1 MGDTD
6 RFRKQAPK
14 QSVDAPGNPP
24 GQVHPDWFWAMS
36 GGIDS
41 VAAFLVTR
49 DAIHANYSKRP
60 VMLHWDTRIG
70 LPLNRLY
77 LEELADTYGEML
89 IPVRTHEKFEDR
101 VAKRGKFADRDD
113 AGPPGGGQHGPVRN
127 EVKGRQADKMMTLA
141 DLPVV
146 VIGLRAEESDTR
158 AEMDKV
164 EHDDGVT
171 EVRPVHRLS
180 KRECARIILR
190 HEECPINPCWL
201 WRHPSDCFCLANGDP
216 SELDRAE
223 ERFPWFTQRIRE
235 YEEAAQPAKDEEW
248 SSVLGWDGLLAVERD
263 AKQAGQKQ
271 TTITTCGGG
280 CQREQDPRITEA
292 FRARLNGATVEE
304 AIALLDGLNP
314 ADVDLVAVADGGNG
328 RAVDTVTDRPNG
340 GER

>member
-1 MGDTD
+1 MSEESTD
-6 RFRKQAPK
+6 GTERFREQAPK
-14 QSVDAPGNPP
+14 QSVDAPGHPP

-49 DAIHANYSKRP
+49 DALHENYGKRP
-60 VMLHWDTRIG
+60 TMLYWDTRIG

-77 LEELADTYGEML
+77 LEELADTYDEML
-89 IPVRTHEKFEDR
+89 IPVRTPEKFEDR
-101 VAKRGKFADRDD
+101 VAKRGKYADRDD
-113 AGPPGGGQHGPVRN
+113 TGPPGGAQHDPVRN
-127 EVKGRQADKMMTLA
+127 EVKGRQAGKMMTLA

-146 VIGLRAEESDTR
+146 VLGLRAGESDTR

-164 EHDDGVT
+164 EQKDDVT

-180 KRECARIILR
+180 KRDCARIILR

-235 YEEAAQPAKDEEW
+235 YEEAAQADSWKDI
-248 SSVLGWDGLLAVERD
+248 LGWDGLLAVERD
-263 AKQAGQKQ
+263 AKQAGQEQAKL
-271 TTITTCGGG
+271 TTCGGG

-292 FRARLNGATVEE
+292 FRARLNGATVDE
-304 AIALLDGLNP
+304 AIAILGGPNP
-314 ADVDLVAVADGGNG
+314 MDMDLVALTDGGS
-328 RAVDTVTDRPNG
+328 ACSVEPDT
-340 GER
+340 ERGSDE